1 MELNQDWRGYQEKF
15 FPVRKGSN
23 EERKPIYVIS
33 EKGMASTVFS
43 EGEDLSS
50 WQGCKIEEIRA
61 QFTHRAVVEADRAS
75 MDQWLL
81 GAMGESH
88 LPGQLSRLRQQWID
102 SAAADVGAA
111 FRMMLPGRVHFLL
124 EALQSS
130 WWTRVLPSSF
140 GVLLRLED
148 ETSAE
153 GAASYRDFLLVYRKG
168 RLEQFGEP
176 DLSFLGADRRADLSD
191 VIGYLG
197 ERFSVPVQSVLMR
210 SPDWEK
216 WSATAH
222 PWKEI
227 AWAIQSKRVQLVPHR
242 WQWVG
247 LVATRGFIGI

>member
-15 FPVRKGSN
+15 FPVRKGST
-23 EERKPIYVIS
+23 EERKPIYVVS

-50 WQGCKIEEIRA
+50 WQGCKLEEIRA
-61 QFTHRAVVEADRAS
+61 QFTHRTVVEADRAS

-81 GAMGESH
+81 SAMGESH
-88 LPGQLSRLRQQWID
+88 LPGQVSRLRQQWVD
-102 SAAADVGAA
+102 SADQNAAAA
-111 FRMMLPGRVHFLL
+111 LRMTLPGRVHFLL

-140 GVLLRLED
+140 GILLRLE
-148 ETSAE
+148 EESSVE
-153 GAASYRDFLLVYRKG
+153 GSPAFSDFLLVYRKG
-168 RLEQFGEP
+168 KLEQFGEP
-176 DLSFLGADRRADLSD
+176 DLSFLGSDRRADLSD

-210 SPDWEK
+210 SQDWDQ
-216 WSATAH
+216 WSSTAH

-227 AWAIQSKRVQLVPHR
+227 AWAIQSKRVQMVPHR